1 LRTFI
6 SLVKILLNMNFSIS
20 ALRYKFKTGQKG
32 KWETVAVF
40 ISIAVIVLFMMP
52 FYILFSL
59 GLFIAAR
66 QLNQPEIVLA
76 LVYIAGQIIVLFF
89 GVIMTMSSF
98 FFSNDI
104 RNLIPL
110 PLTPAQVIGAKFV
123 VLMVNEYL
131 LLVPILLPPFIIY
144 GIGMKCG
151 VLYWFKALILIL
163 LSPAVPLMIDSL
175 IIILLMRFVNLR
187 KSKDLMAVIGG
198 LFGIFLSVGINIFIQ
213 TYMQN
218 FKPQEFFPEFLAGSG
233 SIVDMI
239 ASRFPPG
246 IWAVYALS
254 RTGLEGLGYLG
265 LYILLSLAL
274 LYLFLALANKVFYKS
289 VLAGQETARKGQ
301 RAKNDVA
308 IKEKSKVSSPVM
320 AIYMKE
326 WKILLRTPVYVLNG
340 LVGAFLGPIIL
351 VLMMFTK
358 EGMGEL
364 VILAQ
369 NPRNAMYFSLAGL
382 GLMLFTSGMNVV
394 ASTAISREGSTFWIS
409 KVIPQKPEVQVKG
422 KLLHGLSISALSILL
437 VAVIFPLIFKIDLI
451 RIIAVTAIS
460 CTSSVTLISLGLI
473 IDILMPKLE
482 WSNPQEAMKQNTNG
496 VLGMLAS
503 MVFMGLIALLTVLL
517 VVLKAAEWILYLA
530 LFVFSLVLAV
540 ISVKVLYKTAAKQYQ
555 SIEA

>member
-1 LRTFI
+1 
-6 SLVKILLNMNFSIS
+6 M
-20 ALRYKFKTGQKG
+20 
-32 KWETVAVF
+32 
-40 ISIAVIVLFMMP
+40 
-52 FYILFSL
+52 
-59 GLFIAAR
+59 
-66 QLNQPEIVLA
+66 
-76 LVYIAGQIIVLFF
+76 
-89 GVIMTMSSF
+89 
-98 FFSNDI
+98 
-104 RNLIPL
+104 
-110 PLTPAQVIGAKFV
+110 
-123 VLMVNEYL
+123 
-131 LLVPILLPPFIIY
+131 
-144 GIGMKCG
+144 
-151 VLYWFKALILIL
+151 
-163 LSPAVPLMIDSL
+163 
-175 IIILLMRFVNLR
+175 
-187 KSKDLMAVIGG
+187 
-198 LFGIFLSVGINIFIQ
+198 
-213 TYMQN
+213 
-218 FKPQEFFPEFLAGSG
+218 
-233 SIVDMI
+233 
-239 ASRFPPG
+239 
-246 IWAVYALS
+246 
-254 RTGLEGLGYLG
+254 
-265 LYILLSLAL
+265 
-274 LYLFLALANKVFYKS
+274 
-289 VLAGQETARKGQ
+289 
-301 RAKNDVA
+301 
-308 IKEKSKVSSPVM
+308 
-320 AIYMKE
+320 
-326 WKILLRTPVYVLNG
+326 RTPVYVLNG
-340 LVGAFLGPIIL
+340 LVGTFLGPIIL

-460 CTSSVTLISLGLI
+460 YTSSVTLISLGLI